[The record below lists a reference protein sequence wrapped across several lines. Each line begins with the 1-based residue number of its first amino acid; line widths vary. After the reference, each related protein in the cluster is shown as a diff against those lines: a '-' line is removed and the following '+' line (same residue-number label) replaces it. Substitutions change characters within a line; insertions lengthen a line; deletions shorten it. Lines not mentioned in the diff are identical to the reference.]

1 MKLILLATLLF
12 SLNAFSATTG
22 INVESV
28 EPGSA
33 YAQWTLQKGDI
44 IKQINH
50 KEVTS
55 LNDLMAHLGNP
66 SAVKNLIVLRNN
78 NEVEVKISK

>member
-12 SLNAFSATTG
+12 SLNVFSKTAG
-22 INVESV
+22 INVDSV

-33 YAQWTLQKGDI
+33 YSQWTLQKGDV

-55 LNDLMAHLGNP
+55 LNDLMEHLGNP
-66 SAVKNLIVLRNN
+66 AAVKNLIVSRNN

>member
-12 SLNAFSATTG
+12 SLNVFSNTAG

-33 YAQWTLQKGDI
+33 YSQWTLQKGDV

-50 KEVTS
+50 NEVAT
-55 LNDLMAHLGNP
+55 LNDLIAHMGNP
-66 SAVKNLIVLRNN
+66 SAVKNLTVLRNN
-78 NEVEVKISK
+78 KVVEVVISK